1 MNQSLPDKLIL
12 NIGPSGGKTQSPPV
26 VQKMVLEIVR
36 GDDPVLHTPCNPA
49 PVGPHLITE
58 NKSLVECML
67 QVCRA
72 NKGYGLT
79 ANQLGLSRAVFV
91 MDVPTNGEFDQAYFN
106 PKILQFA
113 EEIETMEEG
122 CLSLPYILHRIKRP
136 KWVILSWQDI
146 YGDKQ
151 EKKFHGVTARVI
163 FHEMDHIAGKTLLD
177 HMSPMEIR
185 RARER
190 QSKMFKKTARRS
202 K

>member
-1 MNQSLPDKLIL
+1 MTQQLPDKITL
-12 NIGPSGGKTQSPPV
+12 NIGPTVSVPPV
-26 VQKMVLEIVR
+26 VQKHVLEIVKEN
-36 GDDPVLHTPCNPA
+36 DPVLHTPCEPA

-91 MDVPTNGEFDQAYFN
+91 MDVPTDGEFEQAYFN
-106 PKILQFA
+106 PKILQSA
-113 EEIETMEEG
+113 EETETMEEG

-136 KWVILSWQDI
+136 QWVLLSWQDI

-151 EKKFHGVTARVI
+151 EKKFRGVTARVI
-163 FHEMDHIAGKTLLD
+163 CHEMDHIAGKTLLD

-190 QSKMFKKTARRS
+190 QSKMFKKTQRRS
-202 K
+202 N